1 MSKIPKNLTDK
12 DMLRDWVEE
21 ESIEDTFQ
29 QAEQAEKARA
39 KAAAGVEPPA
49 NLAKAGFNAPLM
61 DELGRTLL
69 QLRLELAQKGATVVT
84 YKVKR
89 DGENVVITPKYKI

>member
-39 KAAAGVEPPA
+39 KA
-49 NLAKAGFNAPLM
+49 GFNAPLM
-61 DELGRTLL
+61 NELGRTLL
-69 QLRLELAQKGATVVT
+69 QLRLELAQKGATGVT